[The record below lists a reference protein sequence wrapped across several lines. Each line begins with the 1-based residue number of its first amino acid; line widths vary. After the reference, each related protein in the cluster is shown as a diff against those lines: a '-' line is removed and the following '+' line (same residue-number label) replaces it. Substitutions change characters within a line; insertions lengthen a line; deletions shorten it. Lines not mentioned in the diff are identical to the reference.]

1 MSSTNADDFPQIP
14 QTDDSSQ
21 SELELEGG
29 PRAERPNFL
38 TATRFVDFDL
48 PQEIIDG
55 LDKAGFEYCTPI
67 QAQAIPVA
75 MAGKDIAGQ
84 AQTGT
89 GKTTAFLIPLLNRLL
104 KNKPLEPGGQ
114 ER

>member
-1 MSSTNADDFPQIP
+1 MSSTNGDDFQEIP
-14 QTDDSSQ
+14 QTEDNGQ
-21 SELELEGG
+21 PELELEAG

-38 TATRFVDFDL
+38 TATRFIDFDL
-48 PQEIIDG
+48 PPEILEG

-75 MAGKDIAGQ
+75 MSGQDIAGQ

-89 GKTTAFLIPLLNRLL
+89 GKTTVGRI
-104 KNKPLEPGGQ
+104 G
-114 ER
+114 